1 MDVANVVR
9 VFMAGDLI
17 LGRGIDQILPHPSD
31 PTLYEAHTGTTDARS
46 YTKQVVSKKGALPK
60 DPSFDYIWG
69 DALDILSEY
78 NPDFR
83 IINLESAVTTS
94 DSPWLY
100 KDILFR
106 MHPKNVDTLKSIKVD
121 CCVLSNNHV
130 LDWGY
135 SGLEETIKTLQDN
148 GLGFVGAGK
157 NIFEAEK
164 PAIFG
169 LRNGKGRI
177 VVFGRCEKWAHVP
190 ASWAATPDRA
200 GVCTLAM
207 VNISEEIQLLTEQVK
222 KVKKPG
228 DLVILSFHWGRNWD
242 WTVPEYQQKFAR
254 AAIDVAG
261 VDIIYGHSSHHV
273 KGIEVYHGKLITY
286 GLGDLI
292 NDFEGSI
299 NRYLA
304 RLSET
309 YHYEWNLMYF
319 ADFNQENGNVLN
331 LKMVPTS
338 IEKFQ
343 VRRADK
349 DATDWL
355 HKQMD
360 KLCKKLGA
368 GVERVG
374 DELQLLIANPLVK
387 GEL

>member
-1 MDVANVVR
+1 
-9 VFMAGDLI
+9 MALASLVPGRTSLRPKSRQYLI
-17 LGRGIDQILPHPSD
+17 F
-31 PTLYEAHTGTTDARS
+31 GTA
-46 YTKQVVSKKGALPK
+46 KGASLC
-60 DPSFDYIWG
+60 
-69 DALDILSEY
+69 LDG
-78 NPDFR
+78 
-83 IINLESAVTTS
+83 V
-94 DSPWLY
+94 
-100 KDILFR
+100 
-106 MHPKNVDTLKSIKVD
+106 
-121 CCVLSNNHV
+121 
-130 LDWGY
+130 
-135 SGLEETIKTLQDN
+135 
-148 GLGFVGAGK
+148 
-157 NIFEAEK
+157 
-164 PAIFG
+164 
-169 LRNGKGRI
+169 RNG
-177 VVFGRCEKWAHVP
+177 HVP
-190 ASWAATPDRA
+190 ASWAATPDRV
-200 GVCTLAM
+200 GVCNLAM

-254 AAIDVAG
+254 AAIDFAG
-261 VDIIYGHSSHHV
+261 VDVIYGHSSHHV
-273 KGIEVYHGKLITY
+273 KGIEVYHGNLITY

-343 VRRADK
+343 VRRTDE
-349 DATDWL
+349 DAADWL